1 MGETMKKK
9 IYWKD
14 MRQSLLSSKG
24 RFLSI
29 FSLMML
35 GALALTGLKVTA
47 PNMEKTAQTYI
58 ADHRTMDLAV
68 ISGLGLSQADLDE
81 LETIEGAT
89 LEAGYFKD
97 VVTNEGQTAIRL
109 FSAPKTLSTYKLVEG
124 EMPSQKGQIALSA
137 SFKNRY
143 KLDDTVQVTESDKD
157 GKILTQTSF
166 TLVGF
171 VASAEIWDNE
181 TMGMAASGDG
191 QLGGYGLVSQDTFK
205 SEVYT
210 IARIRYDDLVDLP
223 YYSQAYQEK
232 LDQHQEDLE
241 KLLADNDEQRLETI
255 QAEGQTE
262 IDKGEAEI
270 GQAQSQLDQAAGE
283 LASGKDQ
290 LASGRREF
298 ARGRAKLVQSEMELR
313 TVLAQLL
320 QTKFQLDE
328 SKKELDNQKDK
339 LDQSKSFL
347 DVSHEGLLETAQ
359 RLESAKQ
366 QLDSQNAQ
374 LSQTASQISTGRASW
389 FQAQKELDLEIA
401 NHLQEGQ
408 TLSDY
413 PDLLARQ
420 EALDAEKARLDQL
433 EADYEQANQ
442 AYLQGYDY
450 YQTKQNEYNSNL
462 AQYQTWNQ
470 EYQAGL
476 ARYQAG
482 LSQYEQGI
490 AAYNKGVEDYE
501 WGLSQLESSNQLLRQ
516 EELRLEEADK
526 ELSQAQSQ
534 FSEKKATA
542 DQEISQAQT
551 EIAQAKSDLSKLE
564 KAPYQVYTRS
574 SLPGGDGYT
583 TYSNA
588 TRSIAAVGNVFPVV
602 LYLVAALVT
611 FTTMARFVDE
621 ERTQSGLLKALG
633 YTNRQIMA
641 KFILYGLAAGLV
653 GTIVGII
660 AGNLLL
666 SPLISNIITQTT
678 VIGPAK
684 LHFYPLWTGLALL
697 LSLASSVL
705 PAYLV
710 ARRELTEKPAQ
721 LLLPKPPVTG
731 SSIWLEKWPAIWS
744 RLSFTHKVTARNIF
758 RYKLRMLM
766 TIFGVAGTVALLFG
780 GLGIRSSISGVVQ
793 RQFGELIHYDMLVV
807 ENSRATEEE
816 LDKLTHFLQSD
827 QVRQSLPV
835 AFEQLHQT
843 VEENGQRKNLSI
855 SLYISDRRDFGNQ
868 VSLESSTGQ
877 PIKLSDRGIVLTEKL
892 AQIYGVSVG
901 DKLSLTLEDKEVSV
915 RVEAVADMY
924 AGHFIYMT
932 DSYYEQVTSK
942 QKTANAYL
950 VQLKDSQ
957 LGHIQTL
964 ASQLLAMPAVRS
976 LVQNTSLIDML
987 TTIAGSLQT
996 IMTILVILSILLG
1009 LVILY
1014 NLTIINM
1021 SERIRELST
1030 IKVLGF
1036 HNKEVTMYIY
1046 RETIALSLIGMLVG
1060 LVGGIYLHKLLLAMI
1075 GSDSIRFNPSVGL
1088 EVYLIP
1094 ILAISGIL
1102 AALGWYVNHHLRK
1115 VDMLEALK
1123 SVD

>member
-1 MGETMKKK
+1 
-9 IYWKD
+9 

-47 PNMEKTAQTYI
+47 PNMEKTAQAYI
-58 ADHRTMDLAV
+58 ASHRTMDLAV

-124 EMPSQKGQIALSA
+124 ELPSQKGQIALSA

-157 GKILTQTSF
+157 GTILTQTTF
-166 TLVGF
+166 KVVGF
-171 VASAEIWDNE
+171 VASSEIWDNE
-181 TMGMAASGDG
+181 TMGLAASGDG

-223 YYSQAYQEK
+223 YYSQAYQDR

-241 KLLADNDEQRLETI
+241 KLLANNDEQRLETI

-420 EALDAEKARLDQL
+420 EGLDVEKSRLDQM
-433 EADYEQANQ
+433 ESAHEQANQ

-450 YQTKQNEYNSNL
+450 YQIKQNEYNSNL

-633 YTNRQIMA
+633 YTNRQIMT

-666 SPLISNIITQTT
+666 SPLISDIITQTT

-835 AFEQLHQT
+835 AFEQLNQT

-901 DKLSLTLEDKEVSV
+901 EKLSLTLEDKEVSV

-932 DSYYEQVTSK
+932 DSYYEQVTGK

-976 LVQNTSLIDML
+976 LFQNTSLIDML

>member
-1 MGETMKKK
+1 MGDMMKKK

-47 PNMEKTAQTYI
+47 PNMEKTAQAYI
-58 ADHRTMDLAV
+58 ASHRTMDLAV

-109 FSAPKTLSTYKLVEG
+109 FSAPQNLSTYKVVEG

-143 KLDDTVQVTESDKD
+143 KLDDTVQVMESDKD

-223 YYSQAYQEK
+223 YYSQAYQDR

-241 KLLADNDEQRLETI
+241 KLLANNDEQRLATI

-290 LASGRREF
+290 LASGRSEF

-490 AAYNKGVEDYE
+490 VAYNKGVEDYE

-816 LDKLTHFLQSD
+816 LDKLTHFLQSN

-835 AFEQLHQT
+835 AFEQLSQT
-843 VEENGQRKNLSI
+843 VETSGQRKNISI
-855 SLYISDRRDFGNQ
+855 GLYISDRQDLGNL

-932 DSYYEQVTSK
+932 DSYYEQVTGK

-957 LGHIQTL
+957 SGHIQTL
-964 ASQLLAMPAVRS
+964 ATQLLAMPAVRS

>member
-1 MGETMKKK
+1 MKKK

-47 PNMEKTAQTYI
+47 PNMEKTAQAYI
-58 ADHRTMDLAV
+58 ASHRTMDLAV

-290 LASGRREF
+290 LASGRSEF

-420 EALDAEKARLDQL
+420 EGLDVEKSRLDQM
-433 EADYEQANQ
+433 ESAHEQANQ

-633 YTNRQIMA
+633 YTNRQIMT

-666 SPLISNIITQTT
+666 SPLISDIITQTT

-705 PAYLV
+705 PVYLV

-835 AFEQLHQT
+835 AFEQLNQT

-901 DKLSLTLEDKEVSV
+901 EKLSLTLEDKEVSV

-932 DSYYEQVTSK
+932 DSYYEQVTGK

-976 LVQNTSLIDML
+976 LFQNTSLIDML

>member
-47 PNMEKTAQTYI
+47 PNMEKTAQAYI
-58 ADHRTMDLAV
+58 ASHRTMDLAV

-290 LASGRREF
+290 LASGRSEF
-298 ARGRAKLVQSEMELR
+298 ARGRAKLVQSEMEWR

-366 QLDSQNAQ
+366 QLDFQNAQ

-420 EALDAEKARLDQL
+420 EGLDAEKARLDQL

-462 AQYQTWNQ
+462 AQYQSWNQ

-490 AAYNKGVEDYE
+490 VAYNKGVEDYE

-526 ELSQAQSQ
+526 ELSQAQSR
-534 FSEKKATA
+534 FSEKRATA

-633 YTNRQIMA
+633 YTNRQIKA

-793 RQFGELIHYDMLVV
+793 RQFGKLIHYDMLVV

-835 AFEQLHQT
+835 AVEQLHQT

-892 AQIYGVSVG
+892 AQIYGVSVD

-932 DSYYEQVTSK
+932 DSYYEQVTGK

-1036 HNKEVTMYIY
+1036 HNREVTMYIY

>member
-1 MGETMKKK
+1 MKKK

-47 PNMEKTAQTYI
+47 PNMEKTAQAYI
-58 ADHRTMDLAV
+58 ASHRTMDLAV
-68 ISGLGLSQADLDE
+68 ISSLGLSQADLDE

-97 VVTNEGQTAIRL
+97 VITNEGQTAIRL
-109 FSAPKTLSTYKLVEG
+109 FSAPKTLSTYKLVAG

-137 SFKNRY
+137 SLKNRY
-143 KLDDTVQVTESDKD
+143 KLDDTFQVTEPDKD
-157 GKILTQTSF
+157 GTILTQITF
-166 TLVGF
+166 KVVGF

-223 YYSQAYQEK
+223 YYSQAYQDR

-241 KLLADNDEQRLETI
+241 KLLANNDEQRLATI
-255 QAEGQTE
+255 QSDGQTD
-262 IDKGEAEI
+262 ISKGEEEI
-270 GQAQSQLDQAAGE
+270 AQAQSQLDQAAGE

-328 SKKELDNQKDK
+328 SKKELDSQKDK

-420 EALDAEKARLDQL
+420 EGLDVEKSRLDQM
-433 EADYEQANQ
+433 ESAHEQANQ

-526 ELSQAQSQ
+526 ELSRAQSQ

-835 AFEQLHQT
+835 AFEQLSQT
-843 VEENGQRKNLSI
+843 VKTSGQRKNISI
-855 SLYISDRRDFGNQ
+855 GLYISDRQDLGNL
-868 VSLESSTGQ
+868 VSLENSSGKAIQ
-877 PIKLSDRGIVLTEKL
+877 LSDRGIVLTEKL

-932 DSYYEQVTSK
+932 RGYYEQVTSK

-950 VQLKDSQ
+950 VQLRDSQ

-964 ASQLLAMPAVRS
+964 ANQLLAMPAVRS

-1021 SERIRELST
+1021 SERIREVST

>member
-1 MGETMKKK
+1 
-9 IYWKD
+9 

-47 PNMEKTAQTYI
+47 PNMEKTAQAYI
-58 ADHRTMDLAV
+58 ASHRTMDLAV

-223 YYSQAYQEK
+223 YYSQAYQDR

-270 GQAQSQLDQAAGE
+270 DQAQSRLDQAAGE

-290 LASGRREF
+290 LASGRSEF

-328 SKKELDNQKDK
+328 SKKELDSQKDK

-420 EALDAEKARLDQL
+420 EGLDVEKSRLDQM
-433 EADYEQANQ
+433 ESAHEQANQ

-490 AAYNKGVEDYE
+490 VAYNKGVEDYE

-564 KAPYQVYTRS
+564 KAPYQVYTRT

-633 YTNRQIMA
+633 YTNRQIIA

-666 SPLISNIITQTT
+666 SPLISDIITQTT

-705 PAYLV
+705 PVYLV

-816 LDKLTHFLQSD
+816 LDKLTHFLQSE

-932 DSYYEQVTSK
+932 RGYYEQVTGK

-950 VQLKDSQ
+950 IQLKNSQ

>member
-1 MGETMKKK
+1 MKKK

-68 ISGLGLSQADLDE
+68 ISGLGISQADLDE
-81 LETIEGAT
+81 LASIKGVTV
-89 LEAGYFKD
+89 EAGHFKD
-97 VVTNEGQTAIRL
+97 VVDKKNQTAVRL
-109 FSAPKTLSTYKLVEG
+109 FSEPKSISTYKLLEG
-124 EMPSQKGQIALSA
+124 KLPSKKDQIALSPSLQA
-137 SFKNRY
+137 SY
-143 KLDDTVQVTESDKD
+143 KIGDTFQVTEPDKD
-157 GKILTQTSF
+157 GTVLTQTTF
-166 TLVGF
+166 TVVGF
-171 VASAEIWDNE
+171 VASSEIWDNE

-191 QLGGYGLVSQDTFK
+191 QLTGYGVVAEEVFQ
-205 SEVYT
+205 SEVFT
-210 IARIRYDDLVDLP
+210 IARIVYDDLANLP

-241 KLLADNDEQRLETI
+241 KLLADNDEQRLEAI
-255 QAEGQTE
+255 QVEGQTE

-270 GQAQSQLDQAAGE
+270 SQAQSQLDQAAGE

-290 LASGRREF
+290 LASGRSEF

-328 SKKELDNQKDK
+328 SKKELDSQKDK

-420 EALDAEKARLDQL
+420 EGLDVEKSRLDQM
-433 EADYEQANQ
+433 ESAHEQSNQ

-490 AAYNKGVEDYE
+490 AAYNNGVEDYE

-542 DQEISQAQT
+542 NQEISQAQT

-666 SPLISNIITQTT
+666 SPLISDIITQTT

-835 AFEQLHQT
+835 AFEQLSQT
-843 VEENGQRKNLSI
+843 VETSGQRKNISI
-855 SLYISDRRDFGNQ
+855 GLYISDRQDLGNL
-868 VSLESSTGQ
+868 VSLENSSGKAIQ
-877 PIKLSDRGIVLTEKL
+877 LSDRGIVLTEKL

-932 DSYYEQVTSK
+932 DSYYEQVTGK

-1036 HNKEVTMYIY
+1036 HNREVTMYIY

-1060 LVGGIYLHKLLLAMI
+1060 LVSGIYLHKLLLAMI

>member
-47 PNMEKTAQTYI
+47 PNMEKTAQAYI
-58 ADHRTMDLAV
+58 ASHRTMDLAV

-124 EMPSQKGQIALSA
+124 ELPSQKGQIALSA

-157 GKILTQTSF
+157 GTILTQTTF
-166 TLVGF
+166 KVVGF
-171 VASAEIWDNE
+171 VASSEIWDNE
-181 TMGMAASGDG
+181 TMGLAASGDG

-223 YYSQAYQEK
+223 YYSQAYQDR

-241 KLLADNDEQRLETI
+241 KLLANNDEQRLETI

-420 EALDAEKARLDQL
+420 EGLDVEKSRLDQM
-433 EADYEQANQ
+433 ESAHEQANQ

-450 YQTKQNEYNSNL
+450 YQIKQNEYNSNL

-633 YTNRQIMA
+633 YTNRQIMT

-666 SPLISNIITQTT
+666 SPLISDIITQTT

-835 AFEQLHQT
+835 AFEQLNQT

-901 DKLSLTLEDKEVSV
+901 EKLSLTLEDKEVSV

-932 DSYYEQVTSK
+932 DSYYEQVTGK

-976 LVQNTSLIDML
+976 LFQNTSLIDML

>member
-1 MGETMKKK
+1 
-9 IYWKD
+9 

-47 PNMEKTAQTYI
+47 PNMEKTAQAYI
-58 ADHRTMDLAV
+58 ASHRTMDLAV

-109 FSAPKTLSTYKLVEG
+109 FSAPKTLSTYKVVEG

-143 KLDDTVQVTESDKD
+143 KLDDTVQVMESDKD

-223 YYSQAYQEK
+223 YYSQAYQDR

-241 KLLADNDEQRLETI
+241 KLLANNDEQRLATI

-420 EALDAEKARLDQL
+420 EGLDVEKSRLDQM
-433 EADYEQANQ
+433 ESAHEQANQ

-470 EYQAGL
+470 DYQAGL

-490 AAYNKGVEDYE
+490 VAYNKGVEDYE

-534 FSEKKATA
+534 FSDKKATA

-621 ERTQSGLLKALG
+621 ERTQSGILKAVG

-666 SPLISNIITQTT
+666 SPLISDIITQTT

-901 DKLSLTLEDKEVSV
+901 EKLSLTLEDKEVSV

-932 DSYYEQVTSK
+932 DSYYEQVTGK

>member
-1 MGETMKKK
+1 MKKK

-47 PNMEKTAQTYI
+47 PNMEKTAQAYI
-58 ADHRTMDLAV
+58 ASHRTMDLAV

-109 FSAPKTLSTYKLVEG
+109 FSAPQTLSTYKLVAG

-181 TMGMAASGDG
+181 TMGMATSGDG

-223 YYSQAYQEK
+223 YYSQAYQDR

-290 LASGRREF
+290 LASGRSEF

-328 SKKELDNQKDK
+328 SKKELDSQKDK

-420 EALDAEKARLDQL
+420 EGLDVEKSRLDQM
-433 EADYEQANQ
+433 ESAHEQANQ

-816 LDKLTHFLQSD
+816 LDKLTHFLQSN

-835 AFEQLHQT
+835 AFEQLSQT
-843 VEENGQRKNLSI
+843 VETSGQRKNISI
-855 SLYISDRRDFGNQ
+855 GLYISDRQDLGNQ

-932 DSYYEQVTSK
+932 DSYYEQVTGK

-957 LGHIQTL
+957 SGHIQTL
-964 ASQLLAMPAVRS
+964 ATQLLAMPAVRS

>member
-1 MGETMKKK
+1 MKKK

-47 PNMEKTAQTYI
+47 PNMEKTAQAYI
-58 ADHRTMDLAV
+58 ASHRTMDLAV

-223 YYSQAYQEK
+223 YYSQAYQDR

-270 GQAQSQLDQAAGE
+270 SQAQSQLDQAAGE
-283 LASGKDQ
+283 LASEKDQ
-290 LASGRREF
+290 LASGRSEF

-420 EALDAEKARLDQL
+420 EGLDVEKSRLDQM
-433 EADYEQANQ
+433 ESAHEQANQ

-666 SPLISNIITQTT
+666 SPLISDIITQTT

-835 AFEQLHQT
+835 AFEQLNQT

-932 DSYYEQVTSK
+932 RGYYEQVTGK

>member
-1 MGETMKKK
+1 
-9 IYWKD
+9 

-47 PNMEKTAQTYI
+47 PNMEKTAQAYI
-58 ADHRTMDLAV
+58 ASHRTMDLAV

-290 LASGRREF
+290 LASGRSEF

-328 SKKELDNQKDK
+328 SKKELDSQKDK

-420 EALDAEKARLDQL
+420 EGLDAEKARLDQL

-490 AAYNKGVEDYE
+490 VAYNKGVEDYE

-564 KAPYQVYTRS
+564 KAPYQVYTRT

-731 SSIWLEKWPAIWS
+731 SSILLEKWPAIWS

-835 AFEQLHQT
+835 AFEQLSQT
-843 VEENGQRKNLSI
+843 VETSGQRKNISI
-855 SLYISDRRDFGNQ
+855 GLYISDRQDLGNL
-868 VSLESSTGQ
+868 VSLENSSGKAIQ
-877 PIKLSDRGIVLTEKL
+877 LSDRGIVLTEKL

-901 DKLSLTLEDKEVSV
+901 DKLSLTLEDKEISV

-942 QKTANAYL
+942 QKIANAYL
-950 VQLKDSQ
+950 VQLKDRQ

>member
-1 MGETMKKK
+1 MKKK

-47 PNMEKTAQTYI
+47 PNMEKTAQAYI
-58 ADHRTMDLAV
+58 ASHRTMDLAV

-290 LASGRREF
+290 LASGRSEF
-298 ARGRAKLVQSEMELR
+298 ARGRAKLVQSEMEWR

-490 AAYNKGVEDYE
+490 VAYNKGVEDYE

-780 GLGIRSSISGVVQ
+780 GLGIHSSISGVVQ

-835 AFEQLHQT
+835 AFEQLSQT
-843 VEENGQRKNLSI
+843 VETSGQRKNISI
-855 SLYISDRRDFGNQ
+855 GLYISDRQDLGNL
-868 VSLESSTGQ
+868 VSLENSSGKAIQ
-877 PIKLSDRGIVLTEKL
+877 LSDRGIVLTEKL

-932 DSYYEQVTSK
+932 DSYYEQVTGK

>member
-47 PNMEKTAQTYI
+47 PNMEKTAQAYI
-58 ADHRTMDLAV
+58 ASHRTMDLAV

-181 TMGMAASGDG
+181 TMGLATSGDG

-223 YYSQAYQEK
+223 YYSQAYQDR

-328 SKKELDNQKDK
+328 SKKELDSQKDK

-413 PDLLARQ
+413 SDLLARQ
-420 EALDAEKARLDQL
+420 EGLDAEKARLDQL

-462 AQYQTWNQ
+462 AQYQTWKQ

-490 AAYNKGVEDYE
+490 VAYNKGVEDYE

-564 KAPYQVYTRS
+564 KAPYQVYTRL

-633 YTNRQIMA
+633 YTNRQIMT
-641 KFILYGLAAGLV
+641 KFILYGLATGLV

-932 DSYYEQVTSK
+932 DSYYEQVTGK

-1060 LVGGIYLHKLLLAMI
+1060 LVSGIYLHKLLLAMI

>member
-1 MGETMKKK
+1 MKKK

-47 PNMEKTAQTYI
+47 PNMEKTAQAYI
-58 ADHRTMDLAV
+58 ASYRTMDLAV

-89 LEAGYFKD
+89 LETGYFKD

-124 EMPSQKGQIALSA
+124 ELPSQKGQIALSA
-137 SFKNRY
+137 SLKKRY

-181 TMGMAASGDG
+181 TMGLAASGDG

-223 YYSQAYQEK
+223 YYSQAYQDR

-241 KLLADNDEQRLETI
+241 KLLANNDEQRLATI
-255 QAEGQTE
+255 QSDGQTD
-262 IDKGEAEI
+262 ISKGEEEI
-270 GQAQSQLDQAAGE
+270 AQAQSQLDQAAGE

-290 LASGRREF
+290 LASGRSEF
-298 ARGRAKLVQSEMELR
+298 ARGRAKLVQSEMEWR

-490 AAYNKGVEDYE
+490 VAYNKGVEDYE

-666 SPLISNIITQTT
+666 SPLISDIITQTT

-835 AFEQLHQT
+835 AFEQLSQT
-843 VEENGQRKNLSI
+843 VQDGDQRKNISI
-855 SLYISDRRDFGNQ
+855 GLYISDRQDLGNI
-868 VSLESSTGQ
+868 VSLENSSGKAIQ
-877 PIKLSDRGIVLTEKL
+877 LSDRGIVLTEKL

-932 DSYYEQVTSK
+932 DSYYAQVTGK

>member
-1 MGETMKKK
+1 MKKK

-47 PNMEKTAQTYI
+47 PNMEKTAQAYI
-58 ADHRTMDLAV
+58 ASHRTMDLAV

-109 FSAPKTLSTYKLVEG
+109 FSAPQTLSTYKLVEG

-157 GKILTQTSF
+157 GTILTQTTF
-166 TLVGF
+166 KVVGF
-171 VASAEIWDNE
+171 VASSEIWDNE
-181 TMGMAASGDG
+181 TMGLAASGDG

-210 IARIRYDDLVDLP
+210 IARIRYDDLANLP

-241 KLLADNDEQRLETI
+241 KLLADNDEKRLASI

-262 IDKGEAEI
+262 IAKGEEDIA
-270 GQAQSQLDQAAGE
+270 QAQSQLDQAATD
-283 LASGKDQ
+283 LAAGQ
-290 LASGRREF
+290 EQVASGRSEF

-328 SKKELDNQKDK
+328 SKKELDSQKDK

-420 EALDAEKARLDQL
+420 EGLDVEKSRLDQM
-433 EADYEQANQ
+433 ESAHEQANQ

-542 DQEISQAQT
+542 NQEISQAQT

-835 AFEQLHQT
+835 AFEQLSQT
-843 VEENGQRKNLSI
+843 VETSGQRKNISI
-855 SLYISDRRDFGNQ
+855 GLYISDRQDLGNL
-868 VSLESSTGQ
+868 VSLENSSGKAIQ
-877 PIKLSDRGIVLTEKL
+877 LSDRGIVLTEKL

>member
-1 MGETMKKK
+1 
-9 IYWKD
+9 

-47 PNMEKTAQTYI
+47 PNMEKTAQAYI
-58 ADHRTMDLAV
+58 ASHRTMDLAV
-68 ISGLGLSQADLDE
+68 ISGLGLSQVDLDE

-143 KLDDTVQVTESDKD
+143 ELDDTVQVMESDKD

-290 LASGRREF
+290 LASGRSEF

-328 SKKELDNQKDK
+328 SKKELDSQKDK

-389 FQAQKELDLEIA
+389 FQAQKELDLEVA

-420 EALDAEKARLDQL
+420 EGLDVEKSRLDQM
-433 EADYEQANQ
+433 ESAHEQANQ

-564 KAPYQVYTRS
+564 KAPYQVYTRT

-660 AGNLLL
+660 AGNFLL
-666 SPLISNIITQTT
+666 SPLISDIITQTT

-932 DSYYEQVTSK
+932 DSYYEQVTGK

-950 VQLKDSQ
+950 VQLKDRQ

-1046 RETIALSLIGMLVG
+1046 RETIALSLIGILVG

>member
-1 MGETMKKK
+1 
-9 IYWKD
+9 

-68 ISGLGLSQADLDE
+68 ISSLGLSQADLDE

-223 YYSQAYQEK
+223 YYSQAYQDR

-241 KLLADNDEQRLETI
+241 KLLANNDEQRLATI
-255 QAEGQTE
+255 QSDGQTN
-262 IDKGEAEI
+262 ISKGEEEI
-270 GQAQSQLDQAAGE
+270 AQAQSQLEQAESELETGE
-283 LASGKDQ
+283 EQ
-290 LASGRREF
+290 LATGRREF

-420 EALDAEKARLDQL
+420 EGLDAEKARLDQL

-490 AAYNKGVEDYE
+490 VAYNKGVEDYE

-666 SPLISNIITQTT
+666 SPLISDIITQTT

-835 AFEQLHQT
+835 AFEQLNQT
-843 VEENGQRKNLSI
+843 VDENGQRKNLSI

-932 DSYYEQVTSK
+932 DSYYEQVTGK

-950 VQLKDSQ
+950 VQLKDRQ

>member
-1 MGETMKKK
+1 MKKK

-47 PNMEKTAQTYI
+47 PNMEKTAQAYI

-137 SFKNRY
+137 SLKNRY

-223 YYSQAYQEK
+223 YYSQAYQDR

-241 KLLADNDEQRLETI
+241 KLLANNDEQRLATI
-255 QAEGQTE
+255 QSDGQTD
-262 IDKGEAEI
+262 ISKGEEEI
-270 GQAQSQLDQAAGE
+270 AQAQSQLEQAESELETGE
-283 LASGKDQ
+283 EQ
-290 LASGRREF
+290 LATGRSEF

-313 TVLAQLL
+313 TILAQLL

-328 SKKELDNQKDK
+328 SKKELDSQKDK

-420 EALDAEKARLDQL
+420 EGLDAEKARLDQL

-490 AAYNKGVEDYE
+490 VAYNKGVEDYE

-526 ELSQAQSQ
+526 ELSQAQSR
-534 FSEKKATA
+534 FSEKRATA

-666 SPLISNIITQTT
+666 SPLISDIITQTT

-932 DSYYEQVTSK
+932 DSYYEQVTGK

>member
-47 PNMEKTAQTYI
+47 PNMEKTAQGYI
-58 ADHRTMDLAV
+58 ASHRTMDLAV

-109 FSAPKTLSTYKLVEG
+109 FSAPQNLSTYKVVEG

-143 KLDDTVQVTESDKD
+143 KLDDTVQVMESDKD

-223 YYSQAYQEK
+223 YYSQAYQDR

-241 KLLADNDEQRLETI
+241 KLLANNDEQRLATI

-420 EALDAEKARLDQL
+420 EGLDVEKSRLDQM
-433 EADYEQANQ
+433 ESAHEQANQ

-666 SPLISNIITQTT
+666 SPLISDIITQTT

-932 DSYYEQVTSK
+932 DSYYEQVTGK

>member
-1 MGETMKKK
+1 
-9 IYWKD
+9 

-35 GALALTGLKVTA
+35 GTLALTGLKVTA
-47 PNMEKTAQTYI
+47 PNMEKTAQAYI
-58 ADHRTMDLAV
+58 ASHRMMDLAV

-109 FSAPKTLSTYKLVEG
+109 FSAPQNLSTYKVVEG

-143 KLDDTVQVTESDKD
+143 KLDDTVQVMESDKD

-223 YYSQAYQEK
+223 YYSQAYQDR

-241 KLLADNDEQRLETI
+241 KLLANNDEQRLATI

-420 EALDAEKARLDQL
+420 EGLDVEKSRLDQM
-433 EADYEQANQ
+433 ESAHEQANQ

-470 EYQAGL
+470 DYQAGL

-490 AAYNKGVEDYE
+490 VAYNKGVEDYE

-534 FSEKKATA
+534 FSDKKATA

-621 ERTQSGLLKALG
+621 ERTQSGILKAVG

-666 SPLISNIITQTT
+666 SPLISDIITQTT

-901 DKLSLTLEDKEVSV
+901 EKLSLTLEDKEVSV

-932 DSYYEQVTSK
+932 DSYYEQVTGK

>member
-1 MGETMKKK
+1 
-9 IYWKD
+9 

-47 PNMEKTAQTYI
+47 PNMEKTAQSYI

-68 ISGLGLSQADLDE
+68 ISGLGISQADLDE
-81 LETIEGAT
+81 LEAIKGAT
-89 LEAGYFKD
+89 VEAGYFKD
-97 VVTNEGQTAIRL
+97 VVANKGQTAIRL

-124 EMPSQKGQIALSA
+124 ELPSQKGQIALSA
-137 SFKNRY
+137 SLKKRY

-181 TMGMAASGDG
+181 TMGLAASGDG

-223 YYSQAYQEK
+223 YYSQAYQDR

-241 KLLADNDEQRLETI
+241 KLLANNDEQRLATI
-255 QAEGQTE
+255 QSDGQTD
-262 IDKGEAEI
+262 ISKGEEEI
-270 GQAQSQLDQAAGE
+270 AQAQSQLDQAAGE

-290 LASGRREF
+290 LASGRSEF

-328 SKKELDNQKDK
+328 SKKELDSQKDK

-359 RLESAKQ
+359 RLENAKQ
-366 QLDSQNAQ
+366 QLDRQNAQ
-374 LSQTASQISTGRASW
+374 LSQTASEISTGRANW
-389 FQAQKELDLEIA
+389 YQNQQNLNQLIA
-401 NHLQEGQ
+401 NQLQAGQ

-413 PDLLARQ
+413 PDLLTRQ
-420 EALDAEKARLDQL
+420 EVLDEEKARLDQL
-433 EADYEQANQ
+433 EAEYEQANQ
-442 AYLQGYDY
+442 DYINNYDY
-450 YQTKQNEYNSNL
+450 YQSKFAEYETSL
-462 AQYQTWNQ
+462 ADNQSWNQ
-470 EYQAGL
+470 EYQTGL
-476 ARYQAG
+476 AHYQAG
-482 LSQYEQGI
+482 LAQYEQGL
-490 AAYNKGVEDYE
+490 AAYQNGVSDYE
-501 WGLSQLESSNQLLRQ
+501 WGVSQLESSDLKLRQ
-516 EELRLEEADK
+516 EEIRLDEADK
-526 ELSQAQSQ
+526 ELTQAQSQ
-534 FSEKKATA
+534 LSAKQALA
-542 DQEISQAQT
+542 NQEISQAQT
-551 EIAQAKSDLSKLE
+551 EIAQAKSDLSKLD
-564 KAPYQVYTRS
+564 KSPYQIYTRS

-588 TRSIAAVGNVFPVV
+588 TKSIAAVGNVFPVV

-621 ERTQSGLLKALG
+621 ERTQSGLFKALG
-633 YTNRQIMA
+633 YTNGQIMA
-641 KFILYGLAAGLV
+641 KFLLYGLAAGLV
-653 GTIVGII
+653 GTFVGIL
-660 AGNLLL
+660 AGNLVL
-666 SPLISNIITQTT
+666 SPIISSIITQTT
-678 VIGPAK
+678 VIGSAK

-697 LSLASSVL
+697 LSLISSVL

-721 LLLPKPPVTG
+721 LLLPKPPAAG

-744 RLSFTHKVTARNIF
+744 RLNFTHKVTARNIF

-793 RQFGELIHYDMLVV
+793 RQFGKLIHYDMLVV

-835 AFEQLHQT
+835 AFEQLSQT
-843 VEENGQRKNLSI
+843 VETSGQRKNISI
-855 SLYISDRRDFGNQ
+855 GLYISDRQDLGNL
-868 VSLESSTGQ
+868 VSLENSSGKAIQ
-877 PIKLSDRGIVLTEKL
+877 LSDRGIVLTEKL

-950 VQLKDSQ
+950 VQLKDRQ

-1075 GSDSIRFNPSVGL
+1075 GSDSIRFNPFVGL

>member
-1 MGETMKKK
+1 
-9 IYWKD
+9 

-47 PNMEKTAQTYI
+47 PNMEKTAQAYI
-58 ADHRTMDLAV
+58 ASHRTMDLAV

-223 YYSQAYQEK
+223 YYSQAYQDR

-270 GQAQSQLDQAAGE
+270 SQAQSQLDQAAGE

-290 LASGRREF
+290 LASGRSEF

-420 EALDAEKARLDQL
+420 EGLDVEKSRLDQM
-433 EADYEQANQ
+433 ESAHEQANQ

-666 SPLISNIITQTT
+666 SPLISDIITQTT

-684 LHFYPLWTGLALL
+684 LHFHPLWTGLALL

-835 AFEQLHQT
+835 AFEQLNQT

-932 DSYYEQVTSK
+932 RGYYEQVTGK

>member
-1 MGETMKKK
+1 MKKK

-47 PNMEKTAQTYI
+47 PNMEKTAQAYI
-58 ADHRTMDLAV
+58 ASHRTMDLAV

-97 VVTNEGQTAIRL
+97 VVTNKGQTAIRL
-109 FSAPKTLSTYKLVEG
+109 FSAPQNLSTYKVVEG

-137 SFKNRY
+137 SLKNRY

-241 KLLADNDEQRLETI
+241 KLLANNDEQRLETI

-290 LASGRREF
+290 LASGRSEF

-401 NHLQEGQ
+401 KHLQEGQ

-621 ERTQSGLLKALG
+621 ERTQSGLFKALG

-793 RQFGELIHYDMLVV
+793 RQFGKLIHYDMLVV

-816 LDKLTHFLQSD
+816 LDKLTHFLQSN

-835 AFEQLHQT
+835 AFEQLSQT

-932 DSYYEQVTSK
+932 DSYYEQVTGK

-950 VQLKDSQ
+950 VQLKDRQ

-1060 LVGGIYLHKLLLAMI
+1060 LVSGIYLHKLLLAMI

-1088 EVYLIP
+1088 EVYIIP

>member
-1 MGETMKKK
+1 
-9 IYWKD
+9 

-47 PNMEKTAQTYI
+47 PNMEKTAQAYI
-58 ADHRTMDLAV
+58 ASHRTMDLAV

-97 VVTNEGQTAIRL
+97 VVTNEGQAAIRL
-109 FSAPKTLSTYKLVEG
+109 FSAPQTLSTYKLVEG

-223 YYSQAYQEK
+223 YYSQAYQDR

-241 KLLADNDEQRLETI
+241 KLLANNDEQRLETI

-290 LASGRREF
+290 LASGRSEF

-328 SKKELDNQKDK
+328 SKKELDSQKDK

-347 DVSHEGLLETAQ
+347 DVSHEVLLETAQ

-420 EALDAEKARLDQL
+420 ESLDAEKARLDQL

-490 AAYNKGVEDYE
+490 VAYNKRVEDYE

-564 KAPYQVYTRS
+564 KAPYQVYTRT

-932 DSYYEQVTSK
+932 DSYYEQVTGK

-950 VQLKDSQ
+950 IQLKNSQ

-1102 AALGWYVNHHLRK
+1102 VALGWYVNHHLRK

>member
-1 MGETMKKK
+1 
-9 IYWKD
+9 

-47 PNMEKTAQTYI
+47 PNMEKTAQAYI
-58 ADHRTMDLAV
+58 ASHRTMDLAV

-124 EMPSQKGQIALSA
+124 ELPSQKGQIALSA

-223 YYSQAYQEK
+223 YYSQAYQDR

-241 KLLADNDEQRLETI
+241 KLLANNDEQRLATI
-255 QAEGQTE
+255 QSDGQTD
-262 IDKGEAEI
+262 ISKGEEEI
-270 GQAQSQLDQAAGE
+270 AQAQSQLDQAEAD
-283 LASGKDQ
+283 LAKGQ
-290 LASGRREF
+290 EQVASGRSEF

-313 TVLAQLL
+313 TILAQLL

-420 EALDAEKARLDQL
+420 EGLDVEKSRLDQM
-433 EADYEQANQ
+433 ESAHEQANQ

-470 EYQAGL
+470 DYQAGL

-490 AAYNKGVEDYE
+490 VAYNKGVEDYE

-534 FSEKKATA
+534 FSDKKATA

-621 ERTQSGLLKALG
+621 ERTQSGILKALG

-666 SPLISNIITQTT
+666 SPLISDIITQTT

-684 LHFYPLWTGLALL
+684 RHFYPLWTGLALL

-710 ARRELTEKPAQ
+710 DRRELTEKPAQ

-827 QVRQSLPV
+827 QVCQSLPV

>member
-47 PNMEKTAQTYI
+47 PNMEKTAQAYI
-58 ADHRTMDLAV
+58 ASHRTMDLAV

-328 SKKELDNQKDK
+328 SKKELDSQKDK

-420 EALDAEKARLDQL
+420 EGLDVEKSRLDQL

-462 AQYQTWNQ
+462 AQYQSWNQ

-1060 LVGGIYLHKLLLAMI
+1060 LVSGTYLHKLLLAMI

>member
-1 MGETMKKK
+1 
-9 IYWKD
+9 

-47 PNMEKTAQTYI
+47 PNMEKTAQAYI
-58 ADHRTMDLAV
+58 ASHRTMDLAV

-89 LEAGYFKD
+89 LETGYFKD

-109 FSAPKTLSTYKLVEG
+109 FSAPKTLSTYKLVAG

-143 KLDDTVQVTESDKD
+143 KLDDTVQVMESDKD

-181 TMGMAASGDG
+181 TMGMATSGDG

-223 YYSQAYQEK
+223 YYSQAYQDR

-241 KLLADNDEQRLETI
+241 KLLADNDEQRLATI
-255 QAEGQTE
+255 QSDGQTD
-262 IDKGEAEI
+262 ISKGEEEI
-270 GQAQSQLDQAAGE
+270 AQAQSQLDQAAGE

-290 LASGRREF
+290 LASGRSEF
-298 ARGRAKLVQSEMELR
+298 ARGRAKLVQSEMEWR

-420 EALDAEKARLDQL
+420 EGLDVEKSRLDQM
-433 EADYEQANQ
+433 ESAHEQANQ

-490 AAYNKGVEDYE
+490 VAYNKGVEDYE

-611 FTTMARFVDE
+611 FTTVARFVDE

-807 ENSRATEEE
+807 ENSRATEGE

-932 DSYYEQVTSK
+932 RGYYEQVTGK
-942 QKTANAYL
+942 QQTANAYL
-950 VQLKDSQ
+950 VQLKDRQ

-1060 LVGGIYLHKLLLAMI
+1060 LVSGIYLHKLLLAMI

-1115 VDMLEALK
+1115 VDMLESLK

>member
-1 MGETMKKK
+1 
-9 IYWKD
+9 

-47 PNMEKTAQTYI
+47 PNMEKTAQAYI
-58 ADHRTMDLAV
+58 ASHRTMDLAV

-109 FSAPKTLSTYKLVEG
+109 FSAPQTLSTYKLVAG

-181 TMGMAASGDG
+181 TMGMATSGDG

-223 YYSQAYQEK
+223 YYSQAYQDR

-290 LASGRREF
+290 LASGRSEF

-328 SKKELDNQKDK
+328 SKKELDSQKDK

-420 EALDAEKARLDQL
+420 EGLDVEKSRLDQM
-433 EADYEQANQ
+433 ESAHEQANQ

-816 LDKLTHFLQSD
+816 LDKLTHFLQSN

-835 AFEQLHQT
+835 AFEQLSQT
-843 VEENGQRKNLSI
+843 VETSGQRKNISI
-855 SLYISDRRDFGNQ
+855 GLYISDRQDLGNQ

-932 DSYYEQVTSK
+932 DSYYEQVTGK

-957 LGHIQTL
+957 SGHIQTL
-964 ASQLLAMPAVRS
+964 ATQLLAMPAVRS

>member
-1 MGETMKKK
+1 
-9 IYWKD
+9 

-47 PNMEKTAQTYI
+47 PNMEKTAQAYI
-58 ADHRTMDLAV
+58 ASHRTMDLAV

-223 YYSQAYQEK
+223 YYSQAYQDR

-241 KLLADNDEQRLETI
+241 KLLANNDEQRLATI
-255 QAEGQTE
+255 QSDGQTN
-262 IDKGEAEI
+262 ISKGEEEI
-270 GQAQSQLDQAAGE
+270 AQAQSQLDQAAGE

-290 LASGRREF
+290 LASGRSEF

-328 SKKELDNQKDK
+328 SKKELDSQKDK

-420 EALDAEKARLDQL
+420 EGLDVEKSRLDQM
-433 EADYEQANQ
+433 ESAHEQANQ

-843 VEENGQRKNLSI
+843 VDENGQRKNLSI

-901 DKLSLTLEDKEVSV
+901 EKLSLTLEDKEVSV

-932 DSYYEQVTSK
+932 DSYYEQVTGK

-1060 LVGGIYLHKLLLAMI
+1060 LVSGIYLHKLLLAMI

>member
-1 MGETMKKK
+1 
-9 IYWKD
+9 

-47 PNMEKTAQTYI
+47 PNMEKTAQAYI
-58 ADHRTMDLAV
+58 ASHRTMDLAV

-290 LASGRREF
+290 LASGRSEF
-298 ARGRAKLVQSEMELR
+298 ARGRAKLVQSEMEWR

-490 AAYNKGVEDYE
+490 VAYNKGVEDYE

-780 GLGIRSSISGVVQ
+780 GLGIHSSISGVVQ

-835 AFEQLHQT
+835 AFEQLSQT
-843 VEENGQRKNLSI
+843 VETSGQRKNISI
-855 SLYISDRRDFGNQ
+855 GLYISDRQDLGNL
-868 VSLESSTGQ
+868 VSLENSSGKAIQ
-877 PIKLSDRGIVLTEKL
+877 LSDRGIVLTEKL

-932 DSYYEQVTSK
+932 DSYYEQVTGK

>member
-47 PNMEKTAQTYI
+47 PNMEKTAQAYI
-58 ADHRTMDLAV
+58 TEQKTMDLAV
-68 ISGLGLSQADLDE
+68 VSGLGISQADMDE
-81 LETIEGAT
+81 LASIKGAT
-89 LEAGYFKD
+89 VEAGYFKD
-97 VVTNEGQTAIRL
+97 VLTSKDQSAVRL
-109 FSAPKTLSTYKLVEG
+109 FSASKSISTYKLVEG

-137 SFKNRY
+137 SLKNRY

-223 YYSQAYQEK
+223 YYSQAYQDR

-241 KLLADNDEQRLETI
+241 KLLANNDEQRLAAI
-255 QAEGQTE
+255 QSDGQTD
-262 IDKGEAEI
+262 ISKGEEEI
-270 GQAQSQLDQAAGE
+270 AQAQSQLEQAESELETGE
-283 LASGKDQ
+283 EQ
-290 LASGRREF
+290 LATGRREF
-298 ARGRAKLVQSEMELR
+298 ARGRAKVVQTEAELR
-313 TVLAQLL
+313 AAQAQLL
-320 QTKFQLDE
+320 KNKFELEE
-328 SKKELDNQKDK
+328 SKKELDGRKAQ
-339 LDQSKSFL
+339 LEQTASFL
-347 DVSHEGLLETAQ
+347 DGYQMELETSAQ
-359 RLESAKQ
+359 QLEKAKQ
-366 QLDSQNAQ
+366 ELDSQNAQ

-389 FQAQKELDLEIA
+389 FQAQQELDLEIA
-401 NHLQEGQ
+401 THLQEGQ

-420 EALDAEKARLDQL
+420 EGLDVEKSRLDQM
-433 EADYEQANQ
+433 ESVHEQANQ

-564 KAPYQVYTRS
+564 KAPYQVYTRT

-621 ERTQSGLLKALG
+621 ERTQSGLFKALG
-633 YTNRQIMA
+633 YKNRQIMA
-641 KFILYGLAAGLV
+641 KFILYGLAAGLA

-835 AFEQLHQT
+835 AFEQLNQT
-843 VEENGQRKNLSI
+843 VDENGQRKNLSI

-868 VSLESSTGQ
+868 VSMETSTGQ

-932 DSYYEQVTSK
+932 DSYYEQVTGK

-1046 RETIALSLIGMLVG
+1046 RETISLSLIGMLVG

-1102 AALGWYVNHHLRK
+1102 AALGWHINHHLRK

>member
-1 MGETMKKK
+1 
-9 IYWKD
+9 

-47 PNMEKTAQTYI
+47 PNMEKTAQAYI
-58 ADHRTMDLAV
+58 ASHRTMDLAV

-290 LASGRREF
+290 LASGRSEF

-420 EALDAEKARLDQL
+420 EGLDVEKSRLDQM
-433 EADYEQANQ
+433 ESAHEQANQ

-816 LDKLTHFLQSD
+816 LDKLTHFLQSE

-932 DSYYEQVTSK
+932 RGYYEQVTGK

-950 VQLKDSQ
+950 IQLKNSQ

>member
-1 MGETMKKK
+1 
-9 IYWKD
+9 

-47 PNMEKTAQTYI
+47 PNMEKTAQAYI

-68 ISGLGLSQADLDE
+68 VSGLGISQADMDE
-81 LETIEGAT
+81 LASIKGAT
-89 LEAGYFKD
+89 VEASYFKD
-97 VVTNEGQTAIRL
+97 VVAKKNQTAIRL
-109 FSAPKTLSTYKLVEG
+109 FSAPKSISTYKLLEG
-124 EMPSQKGQIALSA
+124 ELPSQKGQIALSPSLQA
-137 SFKNRY
+137 SY
-143 KLDDTVQVTESDKD
+143 KVGDRFQVTEPDKD
-157 GKILTQTSF
+157 GTILTQTTF
-166 TLVGF
+166 TVVGF

-191 QLGGYGLVSQDTFK
+191 QLTGYGVVSEDIFQ
-205 SEVYT
+205 SEVFT
-210 IARIRYDDLVDLP
+210 IARIVYDDLANLP

-255 QAEGQTE
+255 QVEGQTE
-262 IDKGEAEI
+262 ISQGEKEI
-270 GQAQSQLDQAAGE
+270 AQAQSQLNQATEE

-389 FQAQKELDLEIA
+389 FQAQQELDLEIA

-420 EALDAEKARLDQL
+420 EGLDVEKSRLDQM
-433 EADYEQANQ
+433 ESAYEQANQ

-516 EELRLEEADK
+516 EELRLEKADK

-564 KAPYQVYTRS
+564 KAPYQVYTRT

-835 AFEQLHQT
+835 AFEQLNQT

-932 DSYYEQVTSK
+932 DSYYEQVTGK

-957 LGHIQTL
+957 LGHIQTH

-1102 AALGWYVNHHLRK
+1102 AVLGWYVNHHLRN